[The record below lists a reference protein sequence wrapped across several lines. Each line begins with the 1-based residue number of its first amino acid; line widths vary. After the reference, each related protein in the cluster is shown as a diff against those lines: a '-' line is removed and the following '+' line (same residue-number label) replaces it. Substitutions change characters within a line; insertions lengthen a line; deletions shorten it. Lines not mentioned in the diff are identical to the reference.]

1 MHGRYSADRSSGYPE
16 PEDLRGPPRY
26 HVERQA
32 SPGRGRRSSPSR
44 SRQRSPHRTRRAA
57 TPPRDDGY
65 ASSVVSDAPSAVS
78 SLQGLRQQQGVR
90 SRRSPARDD
99 LRVRAAEWMAHEFPG
114 QTAQQVAEQLT
125 SGGPKPLSHTRGPTR
140 GDRFTAA
147 RLAAAQPRIDRPHV
161 AAAAYTPSVDSDT
174 DRLAAGETAFQVTGG
189 APVASGA
196 PAAGDARCAYCG
208 VSVPLTQL
216 ASHMQTGC
224 PARPPAVGVAGA
236 SDRATAGA
244 GAAITPQAYRA
255 RAMEEVTRWLEASGL
270 AEHATRFAELGFD
283 DLPYLL
289 RGAHGQGLDQAEIRQ
304 LVADLGLTSSDEQ
317 KLRDALRG
325 GHVAASGVAGTVAAR
340 GSIIANEH
348 QDPDGDSVP
357 RWLEKLNL
365 GQYAPSFA
373 ANGYDSLEY
382 ILHKMSD
389 AEVQQL
395 IEDCVMPH
403 GHAQRLRNAIRT
415 GDSFQLGRAAPTAAI
430 AAVDRMFNHDEDGE
444 QSSVVGNNKM
454 LALRKQLDDASGQ
467 LTDLTHAWCDH
478 AHCIARKRSRETVS
492 P

>member
-1 MHGRYSADRSSGYPE
+1 MYGRYSAERSSGYPE
-16 PEDLRGPPRY
+16 PEDVRGLPRY
-26 HVERQA
+26 HGERRA
-32 SPGRGRRSSPSR
+32 SPGRGGRSSPSR
-44 SRQRSPHRTRRAA
+44 SRQRSPHRTRRAV
-57 TPPRDDGY
+57 TPPRGDGY
-65 ASSVVSDAPSAVS
+65 ASSVVSDAPSSMS
-78 SLQGLRQQQGVR
+78 SLQGLRQQQDAR

-114 QTAQQVAEQLT
+114 QTAQQVAAQLT
-125 SGGPKPLSHTRGPTR
+125 SGGPKPQSHTRGPTR

-161 AAAAYTPSVDSDT
+161 AAAPYTPSVDSGT
-174 DRLAAGETAFQVTGG
+174 DQLAAGDTAFQV
-189 APVASGA
+189 AEGA
-196 PAAGDARCAYCG
+196 PAAGTRDQWGASGGARCAYCG

-224 PARPPAVGVAGA
+224 PARPPAVGVVGA

-244 GAAITPQAYRA
+244 GAALTPQAHRA

-270 AEHATRFAELGFD
+270 AEHAARFAELGFD

-304 LVADLGLTSSDEQ
+304 LVADVGLTSSDEQ

-325 GHVAASGVAGTVAAR
+325 GHVAASGVAGTAAAR
-340 GSIIANEH
+340 GSTIATER
-348 QDPDGDSVP
+348 QDPGGDSVP

-365 GQYAPSFA
+365 GQYAPRFA

-415 GDSFQLGRAAPTAAI
+415 GDSFQLGRAAPTAAT
-430 AAVDRMFNHDEDGE
+430 AAVDRLFIHDEDGE
-444 QSSVVGNNKM
+444 QSSVVGNGKM
-454 LALRKQLDDASGQ
+454 LALRKQLDEASGQ
-467 LTDLTHAWCDH
+467 LTDLSHAWCDR
-478 AHCIARKRSRETVS
+478 ARCNANTRSH
-492 P
+492 